1 MKTSFMIMVLCYGF
15 TLKKTA
21 NIFQSFFLVLK
32 KERRKERS
40 RKKESHAALEHHNE

>member
-1 MKTSFMIMVLCYGF
+1 MKTSCMIMVLCYGF

-32 KERRKERS
+32 K
-40 RKKESHAALEHHNE
+40 KESHAALERHNE